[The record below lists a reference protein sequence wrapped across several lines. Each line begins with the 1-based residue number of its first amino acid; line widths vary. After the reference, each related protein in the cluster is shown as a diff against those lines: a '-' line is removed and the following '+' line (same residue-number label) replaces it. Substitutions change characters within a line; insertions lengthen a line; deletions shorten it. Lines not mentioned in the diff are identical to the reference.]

1 MFTIVQQTL
10 LSAQSSIRIT
20 VHELVSVG
28 YEVSEISRECLESN
42 PIRISFVRSF
52 DNTGK
57 FL

>member
-10 LSAQSSIRIT
+10 LSAQSSIWIT
-20 VHELVSVG
+20 VHEPVSVG
-28 YEVSEISRECLESN
+28 DEVSEIARECLESSS
-42 PIRISFVRSF
+42 IRVSFVKSF